1 VTSQN
6 APKKKPTGDYERGY
20 CKPPKSHQFKPGQSG
35 NPAGKPKGQ
44 PSLAQVLLEEAA
56 RIVKVKIGDEI
67 EHLAKERALLR
78 RLLDEGIRGDPVAAR
93 LYFSLRF
100 QIVGLSEAPIEAETP
115 LTEEEL
121 EILKML
127 GKPNKDQGHGG

>member
-1 VTSQN
+1 MKPQS
-6 APKKKPTGDYERGY
+6 APKKKPTGDYEQGY
-20 CKPPKSHQFKPGQSG
+20 CKPPKLHQFKPGQSG

-56 RIVKVKIGDEI
+56 RIVKIKVGDEVA
-67 EHLAKERALLR
+67 HLGTERMVLR
-78 RLLDEGIRGDPVAAR
+78 RLLVKGAGGDVAAAR

-100 QIVGLSEAPIEAETP
+100 QLVGSSEAPLEAEAP

-127 GKPNKDQGHGG
+127 GKPKKE